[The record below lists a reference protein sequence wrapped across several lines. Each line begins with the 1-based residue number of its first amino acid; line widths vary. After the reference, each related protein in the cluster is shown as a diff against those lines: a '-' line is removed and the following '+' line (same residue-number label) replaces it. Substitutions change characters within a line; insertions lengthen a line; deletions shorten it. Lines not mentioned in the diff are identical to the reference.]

1 MLLGEMSLS
10 VSIYCEAK
18 VRPAKTRL
26 KKVALLKAPGHAAAH
41 SQALRGNIMTTSV
54 HEHPFDSTSFRKA
67 LSRFATGIAV
77 VSVAA
82 DDNGPAI
89 GLTINSF
96 SSVSLEP
103 PLVLWC
109 LDKHSDTAQRFLR
122 SPHFAVSLLK
132 AEHGELSK
140 KLAKPGKHELD
151 VETEVWQTGAPI
163 LKDALAAFDCTVEHR

>member
-1 MLLGEMSLS
+1 
-10 VSIYCEAK
+10 
-18 VRPAKTRL
+18 
-26 KKVALLKAPGHAAAH
+26 
-41 SQALRGNIMTTSV
+41 MTTSV

-109 LDKHSDTAQRFLR
+109 LDKHSDTCQRFLR

-132 AEHGELSK
+132 AEHGELAK
-140 KLAKPGKHELD
+140 KLAKPGKHEID

-163 LKDALAAFDCTVEHR
+163 LKDALAAFDCTVEHRYEGGDHIIYVGRVVKIGLHETHQPLLYFAGGYRTLKSI